1 MLSACSIF
9 INNASLWKTL
19 QATLLFYLMYVSVFI
34 YRNDSLLMTIYK
46 YEKIIRL
53 DALSSMRD
61 MSYARD
67 PPPRGQHLAGRKIY
81 IDPLFSEN
89 ASKITTFFFK
99 CHHLS
104 DVTTQ
109 RQP

>member
-19 QATLLFYLMYVSVFI
+19 QATLLFYLMYVCVFI
-34 YRNDSLLMTIYK
+34 YRNFLMTIYK

-53 DALSSMRD
+53 DAFVSMRD
-61 MSYARD
+61 MSVRARS
-67 PPPRGQHLAGRKIY
+67 PATWSASCWEKNIF
-81 IDPLFSEN
+81 DPLLSEN
-89 ASKITTFFFK
+89 ASKNTAIFFK
-99 CHHLS
+99 CQLLS

-109 RQP
+109 SQP